1 MKRIVTLGEP
11 MTMFVAD
18 DVGPLDEINHYTRFV
33 AGAEL
38 NVAIGL
44 ARLGNFV
51 TYVTR
56 LGDDPFGKYIHRL
69 LRDTGLDDAG
79 VTIDDTYPTGFQLKS
94 KVTTGDPEVV
104 YFRKNSAASHLSRAD
119 IEHIDLTN
127 VHHVHVT
134 GIPLA
139 LSTDAREAEF
149 ALIKKA
155 KERGIRVSFDPN
167 LRPSLWPDTETMVE
181 TVNRAA
187 ALCDIILPGIGEGA
201 ILTGSSD
208 EREIAAFYRQLG
220 VKGTIVK
227 LGPRGAYV
235 DVDSDLELGISL
247 DTDVHLDVDLDVDL
261 NVDLDVDVDLGGKP
275 YVVPSFSVDHVVDT
289 VGAGDGFAVGVISGL
304 LDGLSLRDA
313 VMRGNAIGAMQVM
326 VPGDNEGLPSQA
338 QLAAFLAKHRV

>member
-18 DVGPLDEINHYTRFV
+18 EVGPLDEIDHYTKFV

-44 ARLGNFV
+44 ARLGHFV

-69 LRDTGLDDAG
+69 LRETGLDEEG
-79 VTIDDTYPTGFQLKS
+79 VAIDDTYPTGFQLKS

-104 YFRKNSAASHLSRAD
+104 YYRKNSAASHLSRVD
-119 IEHIDLTN
+119 IERMDLTD

-139 LSTDAREAEF
+139 LSADACEAEF

-155 KERGIRVSFDPN
+155 KEQGIRISFDPN
-167 LRPSLWPDTETMVE
+167 LRPSLWPDIETMVE
-181 TVNRAA
+181 TVNQAA
-187 ALCDIILPGIGEGA
+187 ALCDIFLPGVGEGA

-208 EREIAAFYRQLG
+208 ERAIAAFYRQLG
-220 VKGTIVK
+220 VRGTIVK
-227 LGPRGAYV
+227 LGPHGAYV
-235 DVDSDLELGISL
+235 DVDGEQ
-247 DTDVHLDVDLDVDL
+247 
-261 NVDLDVDVDLGGKP
+261 
-275 YVVPSFSVDHVVDT
+275 YVVPSFPVDDVVDT

-313 VMRGNAIGAMQVM
+313 VVRGNAIGAMQVM
-326 VPGDNEGLPSQA
+326 VPGDNEGLPNQA
-338 QLAAFLAKHRV
+338 QLSSFLTEHRV

>member
-18 DVGPLDEINHYTRFV
+18 EVGPLDEIDHYTKFV

-69 LRDTGLDDAG
+69 LRETGLDEAG
-79 VTIDDTYPTGFQLKS
+79 VAIDDTYPTGFQLKS

-139 LSTDAREAEF
+139 LSADAREAEF

-155 KERGIRVSFDPN
+155 KEQGIRVSFDPN
-167 LRPSLWPDTETMVE
+167 LRPSLWPDIETMVE
-181 TVNRAA
+181 TVNQAA
-187 ALCDIILPGIGEGA
+187 ALCDIVFPGVGEGA

-208 EREIAAFYRQLG
+208 ERAIAAFYRQLG
-220 VKGTIVK
+220 VSGTIVK
-227 LGPRGAYV
+227 LGPHGAYV
-235 DVDSDLELGISL
+235 DVDGEQ
-247 DTDVHLDVDLDVDL
+247 
-261 NVDLDVDVDLGGKP
+261 
-275 YVVPSFSVDHVVDT
+275 YVVPSFSVDDVVDT

-313 VMRGNAIGAMQVM
+313 VVRGNAIGAMQVM
-326 VPGDNEGLPSQA
+326 VPGDNEGLPNQA
-338 QLAAFLAKHRV
+338 QLSAFLTGHRV